1 MLYYAYGINHMDSQ
15 KCITG
20 LYTGTDEAE
29 AISIA
34 KARNNEFVNTVVK
47 GLGQGGVLYHSNNK
61 PLTDRRPQM

>member
-1 MLYYAYGINHMDSQ
+1 MLCYAYGINHMDSQ

-34 KARNNEFVNTVVK
+34 KVRNNEFVNTIVK
-47 GLGQGGVLYHSNNK
+47 GFDQRGARFH
-61 PLTDRRPQM
+61 

>member
-1 MLYYAYGINHMDSQ
+1 MLCYAYGINHMDSQ

-61 PLTDRRPQM
+61 SLTDRRP